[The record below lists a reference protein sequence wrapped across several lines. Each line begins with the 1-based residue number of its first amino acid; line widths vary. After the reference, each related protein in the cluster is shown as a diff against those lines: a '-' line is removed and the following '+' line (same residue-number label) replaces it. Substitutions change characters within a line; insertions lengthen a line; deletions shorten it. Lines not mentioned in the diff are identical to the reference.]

1 MPIKKLRPNFS
12 FTQDRIEQLKAVV
25 PEAFADGKINFD
37 SLREALGE
45 YLEDQGHPEAEHG
58 STELAEVFGLFWP
71 GKREARRLAT
81 LPSKGTLVPAAGEGI
96 DEDNTRNIFIEGE
109 NLEVLKLLQK
119 SYAGRIKMIYIDPP
133 YNTGNDFVYKDDF
146 KEPLEEYLRRTGQA
160 DHNGKLLTT
169 NTKAGGRFHSNW
181 LNMMYPRLRI
191 ARKLLRDDGVIV
203 VHIDEHE
210 YSSLQFILNEVMGEE
225 NQLGTIIWDKRNP
238 KGDATGIA
246 YQHESI
252 LIFAKNRE
260 VFATHHELVRAKK
273 NAETILRKASELFER
288 LGKTDLPSDLWSCS
302 QKYGIPNDITN
313 RHQNKISLEQIN
325 KEFSDWLR
333 SQPFSGGE
341 LAYSNIDD
349 SGDVYQAV
357 SMAWPNKKK
366 APDDYFAPLIH
377 PVTKKNCPVPDRG
390 WRNPPNTMRELLLK
404 GQILFGDDEKV
415 QPRRKYLLKDN
426 MFENVPSL
434 LYFGS
439 SDDNLFKSLGLVYD
453 NPKPVALSKQLVQWF
468 TKDDDAI
475 LDFFAGSCTTA
486 HAVLEANSEDGL
498 KRRFVCVQL
507 QELIDESHE
516 AYKLGF
522 RYILEIG
529 KERIRR
535 VIAKM
540 KKESNGKSSS
550 KRETPEDLDKLG
562 RVDLGFKVFKLA
574 RSNFKAWQDYD
585 GESIQEL
592 ETLFDQAE
600 TPLVKGWKDDD
611 LLTEIMLQQGFPLD
625 SKIARQSGFKSNK
638 VQLIESEACSHR
650 LFVCL
655 DPKIKEDTIK
665 HLELR
670 TEDIFVCLDSAITD
684 QAKMR
689 LADICRLD
697 II

>member
-81 LPSKGTLVPAAGEGI
+81 LPSKGTLVPAPGEGI
-96 DEDNTRNIFIEGE
+96 DEDKTCNIFIEGE

-160 DHNGKLLTT
+160 DENGKLLTT
-169 NTKAGGRFHSNW
+169 NTKASGRFHSNW
-181 LNMMYPRLRI
+181 LNMMYPRLVL
-191 ARKLLRDDGVIV
+191 ARQFLCEDGVLIAS
-203 VHIDEHE
+203 IDDNEIHD
-210 YSSLQFILNEVMGEE
+210 LRFLLNEVFGEE
-225 NQLGTIIWDKRNP
+225 NFIAQLVWKKKYTGGKHAKHYVDLHEYLLVYARRTEALDEVLIDRPENEKLKFELSDEHILTRGKYYIRPLKSNLAPRPTLVYPIVMPDGSQTKTQWMIAPDTFTRFVAEGRIEFRQKRDGKYQVYRKYYENDNDGKVKVPTIIEVSSNN
-238 KGDATGIA
+238 DAKAELKDLFQIEEGRENVFYT
-246 YQHESI
+246 
-252 LIFAKNRE
+252 AK
-260 VFATHHELVRAKK
+260 
-273 NAETILRKASELFER
+273 
-288 LGKTDLPSDLWSCS
+288 PSDL
-302 QKYGIPNDITN
+302 
-313 RHQNKISLEQIN
+313 
-325 KEFSDWLR
+325 F
-333 SQPFSGGE
+333 
-341 LAYSNIDD
+341 
-349 SGDVYQAV
+349 
-357 SMAWPNKKK
+357 
-366 APDDYFAPLIH
+366 
-377 PVTKKNCPVPDRG
+377 
-390 WRNPPNTMRELLLK
+390 
-404 GQILFGDDEKV
+404 
-415 QPRRKYLLKDN
+415 KYLFK
-426 MFENVPSL
+426 PL
-434 LYFGS
+434 LQ
-439 SDDNLFKSLGLVYD
+439 SDDFL
-453 NPKPVALSKQLVQWF
+453 
-468 TKDDDAI
+468 
-475 LDFFAGSCTTA
+475 LDFFAGSCSTA
-486 HAVLEANSEDGL
+486 HAVMDLNREDGGN
-498 KRRFVCVQL
+498 RRFIMVQL
-507 QELIDESHE
+507 PEPTPEDSPACKAGYATI
-516 AYKLGF
+516 A
-522 RYILEIG
+522 EIG

-540 KKESNGKSSS
+540 KKEANGNSKA

-592 ETLFDQAE
+592 ETLFDQAA
-600 TPLVKGWKDDD
+600 TPLVKGWKEDD

>member
-81 LPSKGTLVPAAGEGI
+81 LPSKGTLVPAPGEGI
-96 DEDNTRNIFIEGE
+96 DEDKTCNIFIEGE
-109 NLEVLKLLQK
+109 NLEVLKLLQR

-146 KEPLEEYLRRTGQA
+146 KAPLEEYLKRTGQA
-160 DHNGKLLTT
+160 DENGKLLTT
-169 NTKAGGRFHSNW
+169 NTKASGRFHSNW
-181 LNMMYPRLRI
+181 LNMMYPRLVL
-191 ARKLLRDDGVIV
+191 ARQFLREDGAIFVSIDD
-203 VHIDEHE
+203 
-210 YSSLQFILNEVMGEE
+210 NEVHNLRTIISEIFGEE
-225 NQLGTIIWDKRNP
+225 NFIAQIIIQSNP
-238 KGDATGIA
+238 RGRQSERFVATV
-246 YQHESI
+246 HEY
-252 LIFAKNRE
+252 LLVFAKNSNE
-260 VFATHHELVRAKK
+260 
-273 NAETILRKASELFER
+273 
-288 LGKTDLPSDLWSCS
+288 CS
-302 QKYGIPNDITN
+302 
-313 RHQNKISLEQIN
+313 L
-325 KEFSDWLR
+325 
-333 SQPFSGGE
+333 
-341 LAYSNIDD
+341 
-349 SGDVYQAV
+349 
-357 SMAWPNKKK
+357 
-366 APDDYFAPLIH
+366 
-377 PVTKKNCPVPDRG
+377 
-390 WRNPPNTMRELLLK
+390 
-404 GQILFGDDEKV
+404 
-415 QPRRKYLLKDN
+415 
-426 MFENVPSL
+426 
-434 LYFGS
+434 FGS
-439 SDDNLFKSLGLVYD
+439 SLTKDQLKEFKYQDQNGQKYRLLGLRQRGSASRRQDRPKMFYPLYVNPRNGKVAMEEDRQFSIEVLPKKSTGEDGRWMWSKQKVQENLEIVEARFISTRNEWDLFVRDYLHND
-453 NPKPVALSKQLVQWF
+453 DGEERTRKLKTIWIEKELNYQNGTQEVKRIFESGVIDYPKPASLLSR
-468 TKDDDAI
+468 AI
-475 LDFFAGSCTTA
+475 TMAGDPDGLYFDFFGGSCTTA
-486 HAVLEANSEDGL
+486 QAVLELNQLDDGN
-498 KRRFVCVQL
+498 RRFIVVDL
-507 QELIDESHE
+507 PERVADDSLALE
-516 AYKLGF
+516 AGYKT
-522 RYILEIG
+522 IAEIG

-540 KKESNGKSSS
+540 KKESNGKSLS
-550 KRETPEDLDKLG
+550 KRETSE
-562 RVDLGFKVFKLA
+562 DLGFKVFKLA

-600 TPLVKGWKDDD
+600 TPLVKGWKEDD

>member
-96 DEDNTRNIFIEGE
+96 DEDKTRNIFIEGE

-146 KEPLEEYLRRTGQA
+146 KEPLEEYLKRTGQA
-160 DHNGKLLTT
+160 DENGKLLTT

-181 LNMMYPRLRI
+181 LSMIYPRLCLVRN
-191 ARKLLRDDGVIV
+191 LLREDGAIFIS
-203 VHIDEHE
+203 IDEKE
-210 YSSLQFILNEVMGEE
+210 FQNLRVLCNEVFGEE
-225 NQLGTIIWDKRNP
+225 CFIAALTVLCNP
-238 KGDATGIA
+238 KGRSQDKYFATNHEYVLVYAKSVLPKGFFAIA
-246 YQHESI
+246 KDEDQIETEYPEEDEGGKYRLLELRNTHRE
-252 LIFAKNRE
+252 FGKHNRRNLFYPLFTNDDGE
-260 VFATHHELVRAKK
+260 VFLTEVIGFHKVLPIWDDGFEGCWTWDRSK
-273 NAETILRKASELFER
+273 AERDISLLTGQYVGGRWKIYRKSYASGSDRMLKTILAEKSYFTERGQKEFNSLF
-288 LGKTDLPSDLWSCS
+288 GSKTKLFLSPKSPFLLADLIRSSTS
-302 QKYGIPNDITN
+302 GSDIT
-313 RHQNKISLEQIN
+313 
-325 KEFSDWLR
+325 
-333 SQPFSGGE
+333 
-341 LAYSNIDD
+341 
-349 SGDVYQAV
+349 
-357 SMAWPNKKK
+357 
-366 APDDYFAPLIH
+366 
-377 PVTKKNCPVPDRG
+377 
-390 WRNPPNTMRELLLK
+390 
-404 GQILFGDDEKV
+404 
-415 QPRRKYLLKDN
+415 
-426 MFENVPSL
+426 
-434 LYFGS
+434 
-439 SDDNLFKSLGLVYD
+439 
-453 NPKPVALSKQLVQWF
+453 
-468 TKDDDAI
+468 
-475 LDFFAGSCTTA
+475 LDFFAGSCSMA
-486 HAVLEANSEDGL
+486 QAVLDLNREDGGN
-498 KRRFVCVQL
+498 RRFIMVQL
-507 QELIDESHE
+507 PEPTPDDSPAQKAGYETI
-516 AYKLGF
+516 A
-522 RYILEIG
+522 EIG

-535 VIAKM
+535 VISKM
-540 KKESNGKSSS
+540 KKENNGKSSS
-550 KRETPEDLDKLG
+550 KRETPE
-562 RVDLGFKVFKLA
+562 DLGFKVFKLA

-585 GESIQEL
+585 GENIQEL
-592 ETLFDQAE
+592 EKLFDQTE
-600 TPLVKGWKDDD
+600 TPLVKGWKEDD

-670 TEDIFVCLDSAITD
+670 TEDIFVCLDTALTD

-689 LADICRLD
+689 LADICNLG

>member
-81 LPSKGTLVPAAGEGI
+81 LPSKGTLVPAPGEGI
-96 DEDNTRNIFIEGE
+96 DEDKTCNIFIEGE

-146 KEPLEEYLRRTGQA
+146 RAPLEEYLKRTGQA
-160 DHNGKLLTT
+160 DENGKLLTT
-169 NTKAGGRFHSNW
+169 NTKADGRFHSNW
-181 LNMMYPRLRI
+181 LNMLYPRLYL
-191 ARKLLRDDGVIV
+191 ARTLLRDDGVV
-203 VHIDEHE
+203 FVSIDENEIHHLKLIMNEIFGNENLIGVFVWQAKKGGGSDNAGVVNDHE
-210 YSSLQFILNEVMGEE
+210 YVVC
-225 NQLGTIIWDKRNP
+225 
-238 KGDATGIA
+238 
-246 YQHESI
+246 
-252 LIFAKNRE
+252 FAKAADEDSLSRITVESESLDKLDKKGAYRRGRE
-260 VFATHHELVRAKK
+260 LNKWGSNSRREDRPTMYFPIPGPNGKDVYPIRNDGTEGRWRWGKQK
-273 NAETILRKASELFER
+273 MFEIVER
-288 LGKTDLPSDLWSCS
+288 
-302 QKYGIPNDITN
+302 
-313 RHQNKISLEQIN
+313 
-325 KEFSDWLR
+325 
-333 SQPFSGGE
+333 
-341 LAYSNIDD
+341 
-349 SGDVYQAV
+349 GDVEYVERADGTFTV
-357 SMAWPNKKK
+357 YEKIRSEDPRSKPYRTWLTDVGATADGSKTVKEIFYGKK
-366 APDDYFAPLIH
+366 
-377 PVTKKNCPVPDRG
+377 
-390 WRNPPNTMRELLLK
+390 
-404 GQILFGDDEKV
+404 
-415 QPRRKYLLKDN
+415 
-426 MFENVPSL
+426 
-434 LYFGS
+434 
-439 SDDNLFKSLGLVYD
+439 VY
-453 NPKPVALSKQLVQWF
+453 NFPKPVDLIKRLLEMG
-468 TKDDDAI
+468 TTGNDDLI

-486 HAVLEANSEDGL
+486 HAVIELNHSDEGD
-498 KRRFVCVQL
+498 RQFICVQL
-507 QELIDESHE
+507 PETSADQSE
-516 AYKLGF
+516 AHKAGYET
-522 RYILEIG
+522 IAEIG

-540 KKESNGKSSS
+540 KKESNGKSLS
-550 KRETPEDLDKLG
+550 KHETSE
-562 RVDLGFKVFKLA
+562 DLGFKVFKLA

-600 TPLVKGWKDDD
+600 TPLVKGWKEEN
-611 LLTEIMLQQGFPLD
+611 LLTEIMLQQGFTLD

>member
-1 MPIKKLRPNFS
+1 MPITKLRPSFS
-12 FTQDRIEQLKAVV
+12 FTQDRLEQLKAIV
-25 PEAFADGKINFD
+25 PEAFTDGKINWEA
-37 SLREALGE
+37 LKQALGE
-45 YLEDQGHPEAEHG
+45 FLEDENSEAEHG

-81 LPSKGTLVPAAGEGI
+81 LPSKGTLVPAPGEGI

-146 KEPLEEYLRRTGQA
+146 KEPLEEYLRRTGQT
-160 DHNGKLLTT
+160 DKNGKLLTT
-169 NTKAGGRFHSNW
+169 NTKTGGRFHSNW
-181 LNMMYPRLRI
+181 LNMVYPRLRL
-191 ARKLLRDDGVIV
+191 AVNLLRDDGVIFV
-203 VHIDEHE
+203 SIDD
-210 YSSLQFILNEVMGEE
+210 NEVHNLRLLMNEVFGEE
-225 NQLGTIIWDKRNP
+225 NFVANVVWQKRTSPDSRKNLAP
-238 KGDATGIA
+238 AHD
-246 YQHESI
+246 HI
-252 LIFAKNRE
+252 L
-260 VFATHHELVRAKK
+260 VYSKK
-273 NAETILRKASELFER
+273 IENQDNAVTLLP
-288 LGKTDLPSDLWSCS
+288 LGKSRAAEYKNPDNDPRGPWASVDLTGQTGHATPSQFYSVTT
-302 QKYGIPNDITN
+302 P
-313 RHQNKISLEQIN
+313 
-325 KEFSDWLR
+325 
-333 SQPFSGGE
+333 SG
-341 LAYSNIDD
+341 NI
-349 SGDVYQAV
+349 Y
-357 SMAWPNKKK
+357 
-366 APDDYFAPLIH
+366 
-377 PVTKKNCPVPDRG
+377 
-390 WRNPPNTMRELLLK
+390 NPPEGRCWALAEDTFKRLVAENRIWFGKDGSSRPRLK
-404 GQILFGDDEKV
+404 KYLSESEGVTTWTWWTNKDVGHNQEATKSLNQILDAGDI
-415 QPRRKYLLKDN
+415 
-426 MFENVPSL
+426 FT
-434 LYFGS
+434 
-439 SDDNLFKSLGLVYD
+439 
-453 NPKPVALSKQLVQWF
+453 NPKPIRLLQLILQLASR
-468 TKDDDAI
+468 KDSLI

-486 HAVLEANSEDGL
+486 QAVLELNREDGGN
-498 KRRFVCVQL
+498 RRFIMVQL
-507 QELIDESHE
+507 PEPTPEDSPACKAGYATI
-516 AYKLGF
+516 A
-522 RYILEIG
+522 EIG

-540 KKESNGKSSS
+540 KKEANGNSKA

-600 TPLVKGWKDDD
+600 TPLVKGWKEDD